1 MRISTWP
8 GNEALNPK
16 TVPLESHSLTAA
28 AFAKI
33 AFSAWTKSLEPKH
46 LILIIIYYFSTIYKK

>member
-33 AFSAWTKSLEPKH
+33 AFSA
-46 LILIIIYYFSTIYKK
+46 